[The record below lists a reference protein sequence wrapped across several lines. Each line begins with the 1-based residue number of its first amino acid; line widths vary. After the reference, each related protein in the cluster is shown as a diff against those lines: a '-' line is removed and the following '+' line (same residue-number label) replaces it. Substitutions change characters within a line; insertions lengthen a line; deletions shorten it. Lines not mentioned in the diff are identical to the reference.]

1 MNERWKRRSAEW
13 LRSTGQALIA
23 AGLLV
28 LLFAGYQNWVTDAV
42 QQNSQSKLLTIV
54 HHTLPPGATN
64 RVIGPATPLPTTTDP
79 GVGHW
84 LGVISIPAIDLKQV
98 IVDGTDKSQ
107 LQLGPGHYIG
117 TALPG
122 EAGNVGIAGHRTT
135 WGHPFRHLDLLK
147 PGNQII
153 ITTPRAA
160 VLYKVLWKKVVDPT
174 DLSVV
179 APSTENLLTLT
190 TCNPPYSAA
199 TRLVVRAQLVAVG
212 KERPGSQNQPWAD
225 KTTILT
231 EQEHYPMWPT
241 YVFGGLLALL
251 LVLAERWRRISA
263 RPWLVVVGALVVV
276 TPVVLVWFNAISH
289 VLPAGI

>member
-1 MNERWKRRSAEW
+1 MNSRWKRRSAEW

-23 AGLLV
+23 SGILV

-42 QQNSQSKLLTIV
+42 QQHSQSKLFKV
-54 HHTLPPGATN
+54 VRHTLPAGATN
-64 RVIGPATPLPTTTDP
+64 RVIGPPTPLPTTADP

-84 LGVISIPAIDLKQV
+84 LGVIEIPAIDLKQV

-117 TALPG
+117 SSMPG
-122 EAGNVGIAGHRTT
+122 EAGNVAIAGHRTT

-147 PGNQII
+147 PGNQIV

-160 VLYKVLWKKVVDPT
+160 VLYKVIWKKVVQPT

-179 APSTENLLTLT
+179 APTSVNVLTLT

-212 KERPGSQNQPWAD
+212 KLRPGSQNQPWSE
-225 KTTILT
+225 KIPILT
-231 EQEHYPMWPT
+231 AQEHYPMWPT
-241 YVFGGLLALL
+241 YVFGGLLALI
-251 LVLAERWRRISA
+251 LVLAERWRRVSS
-263 RPWLVVVGALVVV
+263 RGWLVVLGTLVVV
-276 TPVVLVWFNAISH
+276 APVVVVWFNAISH